1 MPQTSTPHPTPT
13 HADSAHVLWPCAVSS
28 WLFAVASGRTQRAKS
43 TRCFWIIICE
53 ADKDK
58 SSLERFQHTLSEATL
73 GDSFW
78 IHSVFL
84 KSFCDIQG
92 MLHWNSFQSYC
103 VDPWSGCCSGLPGT
117 FWLCRW
123 SAKWVVVAGFG
134 VDVLLVSNWLD
145 VFANIGTESSIA
157 IRRITRSNVCGNIS
171 GDIAC
176 VSWLHL
182 VMSVCHF
189 KIFPEPDFQSDF
201 ATCVLLQSS
210 SDFRRPPGA
219 QKTVDLSARVRL
231 FLATPWQAQ
240 PHSRGSESA
249 AQRSVS
255 LDFNV
260 GVRSLSAG
268 SHARSIVLNVNFM
281 RFL

>member
-1 MPQTSTPHPTPT
+1 
-13 HADSAHVLWPCAVSS
+13 
-28 WLFAVASGRTQRAKS
+28 
-43 TRCFWIIICE
+43 
-53 ADKDK
+53 
-58 SSLERFQHTLSEATL
+58 
-73 GDSFW
+73 
-78 IHSVFL
+78 
-84 KSFCDIQG
+84 

-103 VDPWSGCCSGLPGT
+103 FDPWSGCCSGLPGT

-157 IRRITRSNVCGNIS
+157 IRNPSHHKIQRLWKHFRWHRLRVLASPCDVRI
-171 GDIAC
+171 
-176 VSWLHL
+176 
-182 VMSVCHF
+182 F
-189 KIFPEPDFQSDF
+189 KRI
-201 ATCVLLQSS
+201 LLQSS

-231 FLATPWQAQ
+231 FLAPWQAQ
-240 PHSRGSESA
+240 PHSQGSESA

-268 SHARSIVLNVNFM
+268 SHARQCTYWMLIWWDM

>member
-1 MPQTSTPHPTPT
+1 MPQTSTPTRPRRMQT
-13 HADSAHVLWPCAVSS
+13 AHMFCGS
-28 WLFAVASGRTQRAKS
+28 WLFAVASGRMQRAKS
-43 TRCFWIIICE
+43 TRCFWIIICQ

-78 IHSVFL
+78 IHLVFL
-84 KSFCDIQG
+84 KSFCDSRDIQG

-103 VDPWSGCCSGLPGT
+103 FDPWSGCCSGLPGT

-157 IRRITRSNVCGNIS
+157 IRNPSHHKIPTFVDTFQVTSP
-171 GDIAC
+171 AC
-176 VSWLHL
+176 LGFTLW
-182 VMSVCHF
+182 C
-189 KIFPEPDFQSDF
+189 PDFQNGF
-201 ATCVLLQSS
+201 CFKVLRIFGGHRAPKRQWTSQPVSGSS
-210 SDFRRPPGA
+210 WRRG
-219 QKTVDLSARVRL
+219 K
-231 FLATPWQAQ
+231 
-240 PHSRGSESA
+240 HSRGSQSA

-268 SHARSIVLNVNFM
+268 SHARIEC
-281 RFL
+281 